1 MALVEHADDLD
12 WADPGPKE
20 LVRAATFISEEGQ
33 DIHDGLGG
41 SSQFDLERAA
51 FVHFRPYMQLE
62 QELRLYLPTTLR
74 IEAEESTSWEDML
87 EQLQNM
93 ETTYRGR
100 KSGFWH
106 SLWHKAGENRGEIEG
121 WVVLIPD
128 TCGLAVVKVGL
139 AVVFKLAE
147 HSAEK
152 CRKISDTFEAL
163 RDVLDGVDP
172 KRTSFSTDKKV
183 RQSGDRL
190 YQGIVDAI
198 KDMVVLL
205 SPENPERPNED
216 GTTKRRFNLI
226 KRRPKRPD
234 PEEILHRLQQQIK
247 DFQRA
252 LRIARDKAIEN
263 TEVLTQANGAQTYL
277 ARRDLKA
284 TKENTACL
292 KTSMSEH
299 GGKLTKMD
307 GRLGQMHRDVGHIAS
322 HGNKAAKE
330 MRKMREDTKRT
341 DQRIRNIENM
351 VSRALGQRNAIA
363 EREMAMQDDQLESRN
378 GVLALLMEQQ
388 RNIAL
393 LQQRLSR
400 QQKRGAVVSRDR
412 FCQILAQPNWMDGEP
427 PDLEHLFQHPN
438 TDLEQALVQKGR
450 FKPAVQGQ
458 VQSLLQHKR
467 LPEWL
472 NLHSP
477 DLLLVEANLRSGGL
491 ERLSAVSVFC
501 ATFIIGMIKAR
512 PQDVIVHFFC
522 GQHLAPRDPWNG
534 PNGLVRSLILQLL
547 MNLVDMKRLSLDFI
561 NDRGFLSDLEDHDL
575 PSLCDALY
583 YIVSQFPADT
593 MVYVIIDHVS
603 AFDTENHFADLTF
616 VLEYLQDIVEDANLV
631 PVFKVLLA
639 NPMQSTRR
647 MKELSVF
654 DEPDRIVTLSSM
666 NSVPL
671 QIDSLAVESQ
681 LLRPSTPTPTLSS
694 SGSVRSRAGSVASFR
709 DGAWNEH

>member
-1 MALVEHADDLD
+1 MALAERPHDLD

-51 FVHFRPYMQLE
+51 FVHFRPYLQLE
-62 QELRLYLPTTLR
+62 QELRLCLPTTLR
-74 IEAEESTSWEDML
+74 IEPEESSWEDML
-87 EQLQNM
+87 EQIQEM
-93 ETTYRGR
+93 EATYRGR

-106 SLWHKAGENRGEIEG
+106 SIWHKAGENRGEIEG

-152 CRKISDTFEAL
+152 CRKISDTFEVL

-172 KRTSFSTDKKV
+172 KRTSFSTNKKV
-183 RQSGDRL
+183 RESGDRL

-198 KDMVVLL
+198 KDMIVLL
-205 SPENPERPNED
+205 SPERPAED
-216 GTTKRRFNLI
+216 GTAKRRFNII

-234 PEEILHRLQQQIK
+234 PEEIVQRLQQQIK

-252 LRIARDKAIEN
+252 LGVARDKAIEN
-263 TEVLTQANGAQTYL
+263 TEVMTQANGAQTYL
-277 ARRDLKA
+277 ARRELRA
-284 TKENTACL
+284 TKDNTEGL
-292 KTSMSEH
+292 KTSLKEH
-299 GGKLTKMD
+299 GGQLTKMD
-307 GRLGQMHRDVGHIAS
+307 GRLGQMHRDVGHIAT

-330 MRKMREDTKRT
+330 MRKMRENTKRT
-341 DQRIRNIENM
+341 DQRIANIENM

-363 EREMAMQDDQLESRN
+363 EREMVLQDDQLESRN

-388 RNIAL
+388 RNIAV
-393 LQQRLSR
+393 LQQRLAR
-400 QQKRGAVVSRDR
+400 QQKCGAVVSRDR
-412 FCQILAQPNWMDGEP
+412 LCQILAQPSWADGEC
-427 PDLEHLFQHPN
+427 PDLEDMFQHPN
-438 TDLEQALVQKGR
+438 RDLEQALLQKGR
-450 FKPAVQGQ
+450 FKASVQGQ
-458 VQSLLQHKR
+458 VQSVLRHKR

-472 NLHSP
+472 NAHSP
-477 DLLLVEANLRSGGL
+477 DLLLVDANLRSGGL

-501 ATFIIGMIKAR
+501 ATFIIGMVKVR
-512 PQDVIVHFFC
+512 PEDVIVHFFC
-522 GQHLAPRDPWNG
+522 GQHLTPRDHWNG

-603 AFDTENHFADLTF
+603 AFDTESLFADLSL
-616 VLEYLQDIVEDANLV
+616 VLEYLQDMIEDTSLV
-631 PVFKVLLA
+631 PVFKVLLT
-639 NPMQSTRR
+639 NPMQSSRR

-654 DEPDRIVTLSSM
+654 EDPDRIITLSPM

-671 QIDSLAVESQ
+671 QINSLAVESQ
-681 LLRPSTPTPTLSS
+681 LLRPSTPTPSLSS
-694 SGSVRSRAGSVASFR
+694 GGRSRAGSATSF
-709 DGAWNEH
+709 

>member
-1 MALVEHADDLD
+1 MALADRPGELD

-51 FVHFRPYMQLE
+51 FVHFRPYLQLE
-62 QELRLYLPTTLR
+62 QQLRLCLPTTLR
-74 IEAEESTSWEDML
+74 IEAEETASWEDML
-87 EQLQNM
+87 EQVQKM

-106 SLWHKAGENRGEIEG
+106 SIWHKAGENRGEIEG

-172 KRTSFSTDKKV
+172 KRTSFSTNKKV
-183 RQSGDRL
+183 RESGDQL

-198 KDMVVLL
+198 KDMIVLL
-205 SPENPERPNED
+205 SPEKPERPDED
-216 GTTKRRFNLI
+216 GTTKRKFNLI

-234 PEEILHRLQQQIK
+234 PEEILQRLQQQIK

-252 LRIARDKAIEN
+252 LGIARDKAIEN
-263 TEVLTQANGAQTYL
+263 TEVMTQANGAQTYL
-277 ARRDLKA
+277 ARRDLKVA
-284 TKENTACL
+284 KDNTEGL
-292 KTSMSEH
+292 KTSMKEH

-307 GRLGQMHRDVGHIAS
+307 GRLGEMHRDVEHIAS

-330 MRKMREDTKRT
+330 MRRMRENTKRT
-341 DQRIRNIENM
+341 DQRIANIENM
-351 VSRALGQRNAIA
+351 VSRALGQRNVIA
-363 EREMAMQDDQLESRN
+363 EREMALQDDQLESRN

-388 RNIAL
+388 KNIAI
-393 LQQRLSR
+393 LQQRLAR

-412 FCQILAQPNWMDGEP
+412 FCQILAQPSWMDGEP
-427 PDLEHLFQHPN
+427 PDLEHMFQHPN
-438 TDLEQALVQKGR
+438 TDLEQALLQKGR
-450 FKPAVQGQ
+450 FKPSVQGQ
-458 VQSLLQHKR
+458 VQSLLRHKR

-472 NLHSP
+472 NPHSP
-477 DLLLVEANLRSGGL
+477 DLLLVDANLRSGGL

-501 ATFIIGMIKAR
+501 ATFITGMIKVR
-512 PQDVIVHFFC
+512 PEDIIVHFFC
-522 GQHLAPRDPWNG
+522 GQHVAPRDPWNG
-534 PNGLVRSLILQLL
+534 PNGLVRSLIMQLL
-547 MNLVDMKRLSLDFI
+547 MNLVDLKRLSLDFI
-561 NDRGFLSDLEDHDL
+561 DDRGFLSDLEDHDL
-575 PSLCDALY
+575 PALCDALY

-593 MVYVIIDHVS
+593 MVYVIIDHIS
-603 AFDTENHFADLTF
+603 AFDTEALFADLTL
-616 VLEYLQDIVEDANLV
+616 VLEYLQDMVEDANLA
-631 PVFKVLLA
+631 PVFKVLLT

-647 MKELSVF
+647 MKELSMF
-654 DEPDRIVTLSSM
+654 DEQDRIVTLSPM

-671 QIDSLAVESQ
+671 QINSLAVENQ
-681 LLRPSTPTPTLSS
+681 LLRPATPTPSLSS
-694 SGSVRSRAGSVASFR
+694 GGRSRAGSTTSF
-709 DGAWNEH
+709 